1 MPWMPLVYSEGKTI
15 TALTPPSAPL
25 AQTAR
30 KMLAMSP
37 VKLLMAPS

>member
-1 MPWMPLVYSEGKTI
+1 MPLVYSEGKTI
-15 TALTPPSAPL
+15 TTLTPPSAPL

-37 VKLLMAPS
+37 VKFFMAPS